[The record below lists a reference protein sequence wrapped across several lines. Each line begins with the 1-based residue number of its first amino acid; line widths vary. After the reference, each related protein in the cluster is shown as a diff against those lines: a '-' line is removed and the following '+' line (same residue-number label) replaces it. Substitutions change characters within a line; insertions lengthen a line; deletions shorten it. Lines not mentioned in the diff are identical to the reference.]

1 MKEGINVAK
10 YVQDVYEE
18 NYKTLV
24 KEMKDDL
31 N

>member
-10 YVQDVYEE
+10 YVQDVYEY
-18 NYKTLV
+18 NYKNLV

>member
-18 NYKTLV
+18 NYTTLV